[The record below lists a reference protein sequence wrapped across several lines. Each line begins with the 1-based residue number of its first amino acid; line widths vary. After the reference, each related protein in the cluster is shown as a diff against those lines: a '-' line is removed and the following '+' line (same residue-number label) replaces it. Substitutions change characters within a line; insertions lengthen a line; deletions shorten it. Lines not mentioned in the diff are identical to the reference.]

1 MQGQHARDRIRV
13 AVLGTGTFAETCHLP
28 GLQSHPQ
35 AEVRAIYGRRRE
47 RAQHLAERFNI
58 PIVSTDYEELFDRS
72 DIDAVTIVTPNVFHA
87 KQACLALASGKHVF
101 CEKPLGINVSE
112 AREMVRVAEA
122 SGKIHQVA
130 FTYRYLFG
138 VRELRRRLYQ
148 GDIGVPH
155 YIRAHYDCWDGLH
168 PTYSPGFRDKQNLAG
183 GGVLYDVGPHL
194 FDLVSFVLGPLE
206 AVTGFSMMIP
216 RHRANAGCTI
226 QEEIET
232 DDLASAWF
240 VHESGVR
247 GQWFGSRATPP
258 LAERSFLEV
267 IGDEGA
273 FRASLSRGGV
283 DVLKV
288 STPSKPTWDELCLP
302 DKADDESPHC
312 LGAMMRSFVDAC
324 LRGKLDGEI
333 DASFYDGLA
342 AQEGVAAVETAM
354 AHMTWVRIKD
364 IPERR

>member
-1 MQGQHARDRIRV
+1 MQNQYAGQRIRV
-13 AVLGTGTFAETCHLP
+13 AVLGTGAFAETCHVP

-35 AEVRAIYGRRRE
+35 AEVRAIYGRRKE
-47 RAQHLAERFNI
+47 RAQYLADRFNI
-58 PIVSTDYEELFDRS
+58 PIVSTDYEELLSRR

-87 KQACLALASGKHVF
+87 KQACLALGSGKHVF
-101 CEKPLGINVSE
+101 CEKPLATNL
-112 AREMVRVAEA
+112 ADAWEMVRVAEA

-130 FTYRYLFG
+130 FTYRYLHG
-138 VRELRRRLYQ
+138 VRELRRRVQL

-155 YIRAHYDCWDGLH
+155 YVRAHYDCWDGLA
-168 PTYSPGFRDKQNLAG
+168 SSFSVGFRDKLDLAG

-194 FDLVSFVLGPLE
+194 FDLVSFVLGPIQS
-206 AVTGFSMMIP
+206 VTGFSKVIP
-216 RHRANAGCTI
+216 RHRANVGCTI
-226 QEEIET
+226 QEDVET

-247 GQWFGSRATPP
+247 GQWFGSRVTPS
-258 LAERSFLEV
+258 LAERSFIEV
-267 IGDEGA
+267 VGDEGA
-273 FRASLSRGGV
+273 LRASLSRGGV

-342 AQEGVAAVETAM
+342 AQEGVVAVEESM
-354 AHMTWVRIKD
+354 MDMTWVRIKD
-364 IPERR
+364 ITKRQ